1 MTGCLLSS
9 IIIEYQ
15 IILALKSIQALKR
28 TSNKYFLVWEGV
40 NSMIVIT
47 SNKISEERIQE
58 IVAHIEKHGVKAH
71 ISKGEDRTVIG
82 IIGKADPQLA
92 EHLRQMSGVEQVVKI
107 SKSYKLASRDFHPEN
122 TVINIGDVAIGGDQL
137 VIMGGPC
144 AVENVAQIN
153 EIARLVKLSGGQVL
167 RGGAFKPRTGPYSF
181 QGVGVEGLEMMA
193 EAGKKHG
200 LLTITEVMTPEYVD
214 VCAQY
219 ADILQ
224 VGTRNMQNFDLLR
237 KLGTIQTPVML
248 KRGLSST
255 YDEFLNAAEYIL
267 AGGNPNVM
275 LCERGIRTFETY
287 TRNTLDLTAIPVLH
301 QLSHLPVISDPSHG
315 TGRRELV
322 ETMCKASVAAGA
334 NGLIV
339 EMHTDPDN
347 SMTGDGVQSLF
358 PDQFANLLVD
368 LEKLAPFFGKT
379 FNTKKGL
386 VAAGSWI
393 K

>member
-1 MTGCLLSS
+1 
-9 IIIEYQ
+9 
-15 IILALKSIQALKR
+15 
-28 TSNKYFLVWEGV
+28 
-40 NSMIVIT
+40 MIVIT
-47 SNKISEERIQE
+47 SNTISEGRLTE
-58 IVAHIEKHGVKAH
+58 IVGHIETYGVKTH
-71 ISKGEDRTVIG
+71 ISKGTDRTVIG
-82 IIGKADPQLA
+82 IVGKADPILA
-92 EHLRQMSGVEQVVKI
+92 EKMRQMKDVEDVIKI
-107 SKSYKLASRDFHPEN
+107 TKSYKLASRDFQPN
-122 TVINIGDVAIGGDQL
+122 DTIIDIKGVKIGGENL

-144 AVENVAQIN
+144 AVESAQQMD
-153 EIARLVKLSGGQVL
+153 EIAAIVKEAGGQVL

-193 EAGKKHG
+193 EAGRKHG

-214 VCAQY
+214 VIAEH

-224 VGTRNMQNFDLLR
+224 IGTRNMQNFDLLR
-237 KLGTIQTPVML
+237 KLGEIDTPVLL
-248 KRGLSST
+248 KRGFSAT
-255 YDEFLNAAEYIL
+255 YDELLNAAEYIL

-287 TRNTLDLTAIPVLH
+287 TRNTLDLTAIPVLQ

-322 ETMCKASVAAGA
+322 ETMSKASVAAGA

-358 PDQFANLLVD
+358 PDQFTSLLQD
-368 LEKLAPFFGKT
+368 IEKLAPLMGKK
-379 FNTKKGL
+379 FNT
-386 VAAGSWI
+386 I
-393 K
+393 KEPVLK

>member
-1 MTGCLLSS
+1 
-9 IIIEYQ
+9 
-15 IILALKSIQALKR
+15 
-28 TSNKYFLVWEGV
+28 
-40 NSMIVIT
+40 MIVIT
-47 SNKISEERIQE
+47 SNNVSDERIQE
-58 IVAHIEKHGVKAH
+58 LVHIIEKNGVQAH
-71 ISKGEDRTVIG
+71 VSKGEDRTVIG
-82 IIGKADPQLA
+82 IIGKADPKLA
-92 EHLRQMSGVEQVVKI
+92 EQLRQMSGVEQVVKI
-107 SKSYKLASRDFHPEN
+107 SKSYKLASRDFHPSN
-122 TVINIGDVAIGGDQL
+122 TVIKIKDVEIGGDQL

-144 AVENVAQIN
+144 AVESPEQID
-153 EIARLVKLSGGQVL
+153 EIARLVKAAGGQVL

-193 EAGKKHG
+193 EAGRKHG

-214 VCAQY
+214 ICAEH

-237 KLGTIQTPVML
+237 KLGTIQTPVLL
-248 KRGLSST
+248 KRGFSST

-287 TRNTLDLTAIPVLH
+287 TRNTLDLSAIPVLKN
-301 QLSHLPVISDPSHG
+301 LSHLPVISDPSHG

-322 ETMCKASVAAGA
+322 EPMTKASVAAGA
-334 NGLIV
+334 DGLII

-358 PDQFANLLVD
+358 PDQFAKLLVD
-368 LEKLAPFFGKT
+368 LEKLAPLVGKR
-379 FNTKKGL
+379 FDTKKEPIL
-386 VAAGSWI
+386 T
-393 K
+393 

>member
-1 MTGCLLSS
+1 MIAITN
-9 IIIEYQ
+9 
-15 IILALKSIQALKR
+15 
-28 TSNKYFLVWEGV
+28 SN
-40 NSMIVIT
+40 IT
-47 SNKISEERIQE
+47 DERINE
-58 IVAHIEKHGVKAH
+58 IVEQIEKAGNQAH
-71 ISKGEDRTVIG
+71 VSRGTDRTVIG
-82 IIGKADPQLA
+82 IIGKAEPALA
-92 EHLRQMSGVEQVVKI
+92 EHLRQMKGVENVIKI
-107 SKSYKLASRDFHPEN
+107 SKSYKLASRDFHPDD
-122 TVINIGDVAIGGDQL
+122 TVIEVKGVKMGGEHL

-144 AVENVAQIN
+144 AVESPEQID
-153 EIARLVKLSGGQVL
+153 EIARLVKAAGGQVL

-181 QGVGVEGLEMMA
+181 QGIGVEGLVMMA

-214 VCAQY
+214 VCAEY

-237 KLGTIQTPVML
+237 KLGTIKTPVLL
-248 KRGLSST
+248 KRGFSAT

-287 TRNTLDLTAIPVLH
+287 TRNTLDLAAIPVLQ

-322 ETMCKASVAAGA
+322 EPMAKASVAAGA
-334 NGLIV
+334 NGLII

-358 PDQFANLLVD
+358 PDQFAKLLKE
-368 LEKLAPFFGKT
+368 LEQLGA
-379 FNTKKGL
+379 L
-386 VAAGSWI
+386 VGRRFDTPKEQAEQFATWI

>member
-1 MTGCLLSS
+1 
-9 IIIEYQ
+9 
-15 IILALKSIQALKR
+15 
-28 TSNKYFLVWEGV
+28 
-40 NSMIVIT
+40 MIVIT
-47 SNKISEERIQE
+47 QSNITEERIAE
-58 IVAHIEKHGVKAH
+58 IVHQIEKTGVQAH
-71 ISKGEDRTVIG
+71 VSRGTDRTVIG
-82 IIGKADPQLA
+82 IIGQAEPTLA
-92 EHLRQMSGVEQVVKI
+92 EHLRQLKGVDNVIKI
-107 SKSYKLASRDFHPEN
+107 SKSYKLASREFHPDDTIIEIKG
-122 TVINIGDVAIGGDQL
+122 VKIGGEHL

-144 AVENVAQIN
+144 AVETPEQIN
-153 EIARLVKLSGGQVL
+153 EIARLVKNAGAQVL

-181 QGVGVEGLEMMA
+181 QGVGVEGLKMMA
-193 EAGKKHG
+193 DAGEKHG

-214 VCAQY
+214 VCAEY

-237 KLGTIQTPVML
+237 KLGTINKPVLL
-248 KRGLSST
+248 KRGFSAT

-287 TRNTLDLTAIPVLH
+287 TRNTLDLSAIPVL
-301 QLSHLPVISDPSHG
+301 QSLSHLPVISDPSHG

-322 ETMCKASVAAGA
+322 EPMSKASVAAGA

-358 PDQFANLLVD
+358 PDQFANLLKD
-368 LEKLAPFFGKT
+368 LEKLASLVGKRFDT
-379 FNTKKGL
+379 PKQPAEAFATWVK
-386 VAAGSWI
+386 
-393 K
+393 

>member
-1 MTGCLLSS
+1 
-9 IIIEYQ
+9 
-15 IILALKSIQALKR
+15 
-28 TSNKYFLVWEGV
+28 
-40 NSMIVIT
+40 MIAIT
-47 SNKISEERIQE
+47 SNKTSDERIQE
-58 IVAHIEKHGVKAH
+58 IVQFIEKQGVQAH
-71 ISKGEDRTVIG
+71 VSKGEDRTVIG
-82 IIGKADPQLA
+82 IIGQADPKLA
-92 EHLRQMSGVEQVVKI
+92 EQLRQMSGVEQVVKI
-107 SKSYKLASRDFHPEN
+107 SKSYKLASRDFHPAD
-122 TVINIGDVAIGGDQL
+122 TVIKIKGVEIGGEQL
-137 VIMGGPC
+137 VVMGGPC
-144 AVENVAQIN
+144 AVETPEQID
-153 EIARLVKLSGGQVL
+153 EIARLVKAAGGQVL

-181 QGVGVEGLEMMA
+181 QGVGVEGLIMMA

-237 KLGTIQTPVML
+237 KLGTIQTPVLL
-248 KRGLSST
+248 KRGFSST

-287 TRNTLDLTAIPVLH
+287 TRNTLDLSAIPVLK

-322 ETMCKASVAAGA
+322 VPMTKASVAAGA
-334 NGLIV
+334 DGLII

-368 LEKLAPFFGKT
+368 LEKLAPLLGKKFDT
-379 FNTKKGL
+379 HKEAIL
-386 VAAGSWI
+386 A
-393 K
+393 

>member
-1 MTGCLLSS
+1 M
-9 IIIEYQ
+9 IVV
-15 IILALKSIQALKR
+15 
-28 TSNKYFLVWEGV
+28 TSNKVA
-40 NSMIVIT
+40 
-47 SNKISEERIQE
+47 EERIAE
-58 IVAHIEKHGVKAH
+58 IVQVIEKHGVQAH
-71 ISKGEDRTVIG
+71 ISRGEDRTVIG
-82 IIGKADPQLA
+82 IIGKADPVLA

-107 SKSYKLASRDFHPEN
+107 SKSYKLASRDFHPAN
-122 TVINIGDVAIGGDQL
+122 TVIKIKDVEIGGDEL
-137 VIMGGPC
+137 IVMGGPC
-144 AVENVAQIN
+144 AVETPEQID
-153 EIARLVKLSGGQVL
+153 EIARLVKAAGGQVL

-181 QGVGVEGLEMMA
+181 QGVGVEGLIMMA

-214 VCAQY
+214 VCCEY

-237 KLGTIQTPVML
+237 KLGSVRTPVLL
-248 KRGLSST
+248 KRGFSST

-267 AGGNPNVM
+267 AGGNSNVM

-287 TRNTLDLTAIPVLH
+287 TRNTLDLSAIPVLK

-322 ETMCKASVAAGA
+322 EPMTKASVAAGA
-334 NGLIV
+334 DGLII

-358 PDQFANLLVD
+358 PEQFAKLLVD
-368 LEKLAPFFGKT
+368 LEKLSPLLGKT
-379 FNTKKGL
+379 FNTKKE
-386 VAAGSWI
+386 AI
-393 K
+393 FN

>member
-1 MTGCLLSS
+1 
-9 IIIEYQ
+9 
-15 IILALKSIQALKR
+15 
-28 TSNKYFLVWEGV
+28 
-40 NSMIVIT
+40 MIAIT
-47 SNKISEERIQE
+47 SNKTSDERIQE
-58 IVAHIEKHGVKAH
+58 IVQFIEKQGVQAH
-71 ISKGEDRTVIG
+71 VSKGEDRTVIG
-82 IIGKADPQLA
+82 IIGQADPKLA
-92 EHLRQMSGVEQVVKI
+92 EQLRQMSGVEQVVKI
-107 SKSYKLASRDFHPEN
+107 SKSYKLASRDFHPAD
-122 TVINIGDVAIGGDQL
+122 TVIKIKDVEIGGEQL
-137 VIMGGPC
+137 VVMGGPC
-144 AVENVAQIN
+144 AVETPEQID
-153 EIARLVKLSGGQVL
+153 EIARLVKAAGGQVL

-181 QGVGVEGLEMMA
+181 QGVGVEGLIMMA

-237 KLGTIQTPVML
+237 KLGTIQTPVLL
-248 KRGLSST
+248 KRGFSST

-287 TRNTLDLTAIPVLH
+287 TRNTLDLSAIPVLK

-322 ETMCKASVAAGA
+322 VPMTKASVAAGA
-334 NGLIV
+334 DGLII

-368 LEKLAPFFGKT
+368 LEKLAPLLGKKFDT
-379 FNTKKGL
+379 HKEVIL
-386 VAAGSWI
+386 A
-393 K
+393 

>member
-1 MTGCLLSS
+1 
-9 IIIEYQ
+9 
-15 IILALKSIQALKR
+15 
-28 TSNKYFLVWEGV
+28 
-40 NSMIVIT
+40 MIVIT
-47 SNKISEERIQE
+47 SAHTPEERVME
-58 IVAHIEKHGVKAH
+58 IVEFIKKEGIQTHVSQGN
-71 ISKGEDRTVIG
+71 DRT
-82 IIGKADPQLA
+82 IIGLIGRIEPTLA
-92 EHLRQMSGVEQVVKI
+92 EHLRQMKDVENVVKI
-107 SKSYKLASRDFHPEN
+107 TKSYKLASRDFHPED
-122 TVINIGDVAIGGDQL
+122 TIIQVGDVKIGGKEL

-144 AVENVAQIN
+144 AVESASQID
-153 EIARLVKLSGGQVL
+153 EIAALVKAAGAQVL

-181 QGVGVEGLEMMA
+181 QGVGVEGLVMMA

-214 VCAQY
+214 ICAEY

-237 KLGTIQTPVML
+237 KLGECGKPVLL
-248 KRGLSST
+248 KRGFSAT
-255 YDEFLNAAEYIL
+255 YDELLNAAEYIL

-287 TRNTLDLTAIPVLH
+287 TRNTLDLAAIPSLK

-322 ETMCKASVAAGA
+322 EPMSKASVAAGA
-334 NGLIV
+334 DGLIV

-358 PDQFANLLVD
+358 PDQFAALLQD
-368 LEKLAPFFGKT
+368 LGKLAP
-379 FNTKKGL
+379 L
-386 VAAGSWI
+386 VGRSFRVPDLAAVN
-393 K
+393 

>member
-1 MTGCLLSS
+1 
-9 IIIEYQ
+9 
-15 IILALKSIQALKR
+15 
-28 TSNKYFLVWEGV
+28 
-40 NSMIVIT
+40 MIAIT
-47 SNKISEERIQE
+47 SNQVTNERIAE
-58 IVAHIEKHGVKAH
+58 IVHHIEKHGVQAH
-71 ISKGEDRTVIG
+71 VSKGVDRTVIG
-82 IIGKADPQLA
+82 IIGKADPKLA
-92 EHLRQMSGVEQVVKI
+92 EQLRQMSGIENVIKI
-107 SKSYKLASRDFHPEN
+107 SKSYKLASRDFHPDN
-122 TVINIGDVAIGGDQL
+122 TVIRIKDVAIGGDEL

-144 AVENVAQIN
+144 AVESPEQID
-153 EIARLVKLSGGQVL
+153 EIARLVKAAGGQVL

-181 QGVGVEGLEMMA
+181 QGVGVEGLVMMA
-193 EAGKKHG
+193 EAGRKHG

-214 VCAQY
+214 VCAEY

-237 KLGTIQTPVML
+237 KLGQTDRPVLL
-248 KRGLSST
+248 KRGFSST

-287 TRNTLDLTAIPVLH
+287 TRNTLDLAAIPVLQ

-322 ETMCKASVAAGA
+322 ERMSKASVAAGA
-334 NGLIV
+334 DGLIV

-358 PDQFANLLVD
+358 PDQFARLLVD
-368 LEKLAPFFGKT
+368 LEKLAPLCGKT
-379 FNTKKGL
+379 FHTAKSFTF
-386 VAAGSWI
+386 A
-393 K
+393 

>member
-1 MTGCLLSS
+1 M
-9 IIIEYQ
+9 IVV
-15 IILALKSIQALKR
+15 
-28 TSNKYFLVWEGV
+28 TSNQVT
-40 NSMIVIT
+40 N
-47 SNKISEERIQE
+47 ERIAE
-58 IVAHIEKHGVKAH
+58 IVHHIEKHGVQAH
-71 ISKGEDRTVIG
+71 VSKGTDRTVIG
-82 IIGKADPQLA
+82 IIGSADPNLA
-92 EHLRQMSGVEQVVKI
+92 EQLRQMSGVENVIKI
-107 SKSYKLASRDFHPEN
+107 SKSYKLASRDFHPDN
-122 TVINIGDVAIGGDQL
+122 TVITIKDVKIGNGEL

-144 AVENVAQIN
+144 AVESPEQID
-153 EIARLVKLSGGQVL
+153 EIARLVKAAGAQVL

-193 EAGKKHG
+193 EAGRKHG

-214 VCAQY
+214 ICAEH

-237 KLGTIQTPVML
+237 KLGTIQTPVLL
-248 KRGLSST
+248 KRGFSAT

-287 TRNTLDLTAIPVLH
+287 TRNTLDLAAIPVLQ

-322 ETMCKASVAAGA
+322 ESMSKASVAAGA
-334 NGLIV
+334 DGLII

-347 SMTGDGVQSLF
+347 SMTGDGVQSLY
-358 PDQFANLLVD
+358 PEQFAKLLHE
-368 LEKLAPFFGKT
+368 LEQLAPLCGKT
-379 FNTKKGL
+379 FSTEKRAL
-386 VAAGSWI
+386 
-393 K
+393 

>member
-1 MTGCLLSS
+1 M
-9 IIIEYQ
+9 I
-15 IILALKSIQALKR
+15 AV
-28 TSNKYFLVWEGV
+28 TSNQV
-40 NSMIVIT
+40 SD
-47 SNKISEERIQE
+47 ERIAE
-58 IVAHIEKHGVKAH
+58 IVQHIEKQGVQAH
-71 ISKGEDRTVIG
+71 VSKGTDRTVIG
-82 IIGKADPQLA
+82 IIGKADPKLA
-92 EHLRQMSGVEQVVKI
+92 EQLRQMSGIENVIKI
-107 SKSYKLASRDFHPEN
+107 SKSYKLASRDFHPDN
-122 TVINIGDVAIGGDQL
+122 TVIELKGVRIGGGEL

-144 AVENVAQIN
+144 AVESPEQID
-153 EIARLVKLSGGQVL
+153 EIARLVKAAGGQVL

-214 VCAQY
+214 VCAEH

-237 KLGTIQTPVML
+237 KLGTIQTPVLL
-248 KRGLSST
+248 KRGFSST

-287 TRNTLDLTAIPVLH
+287 TRNTLDLAAIPVLQ

-322 ETMCKASVAAGA
+322 ETMSKASVAAGA
-334 NGLIV
+334 DGLIV

-358 PDQFANLLVD
+358 PDQFAKLLQD
-368 LEKLAPFFGKT
+368 LEKLAPLCGKT
-379 FNTKKGL
+379 FDTKKEPIE
-386 VAAGSWI
+386 V
-393 K
+393 